1 MGMMPQME
9 PRTML
14 VLSISLC
21 VVAALALIVVASER
35 HAMERT
41 LAEIRNLPEGH

>member
-21 VVAALALIVVASER
+21 VVAALALVIVASER
-35 HAMERT
+35 QAMERT
-41 LAEIRNLPEGH
+41 LSEIRNLPEG